1 MMWSRECHTIGKHVP
16 LCTLCIQGPA
26 RFCAWFHASLKS
38 IWPPT
43 HSVSSL
49 CHIFPCAGHVTHPTE
64 VVVDQTENKRQQA

>member
-1 MMWSRECHTIGKHVP
+1 MMWMSYSRETCATMYTVY
-16 LCTLCIQGPA
+16 TRPA
-26 RFCAWFHASLKS
+26 KFCALFHASLKS

-49 CHIFPCAGHVTHPTE
+49 CHIIPCAGHVTHPTE